1 MTDTESPQI
10 QALKERYKASI
21 PDKIELIRE
30 HVELVLAEPADSNFI
45 DEAHQILHK
54 LAGSSGMYGYDDVNV
69 LCRDAMSRLDVNNIE
84 GSVEALNKV
93 VELLEQYS

>member
-1 MTDTESPQI
+1 MTDSESPQI

-21 PDKIELIRE
+21 PGKIELIQE
-30 HVELVLAEPADSNFI
+30 HVELVLTDPADSDSI
-45 DEAHQILHK
+45 GEAHQTLHK